1 MTQLLEKQRAGRD
14 IGFGALAVI
23 VVAAA
28 SVAGQLATYPNLEP
42 WYAGLAKPSFNPP
55 NWIFAPVWTT
65 LFVLMAF
72 SAWRILRLPQTS
84 ARRMALLPFF
94 IQLALNA
101 PWSCMFFA
109 AHSPLLGIVNIVPQW
124 LVIIATI
131 VAFYRLDKIAAWCLF
146 PLVAWVAFAGVLNL
160 AIWRLT
166 IRGHGCDASPSR
178 TSSANIAKLPE
189 LLKQKGTA
197 ACSVTQ
203 WSH

>member
-1 MTQLLEKQRAGRD
+1 MRTSATGMTQLLEKQRAGRD

-72 SAWRILRLPQTS
+72 SVWRILRLPRTS

-101 PWSCMFFA
+101 AWSWMFFA
-109 AHSPLLGIVNIVPQW
+109 AHSPLLGIVK
-124 LVIIATI
+124 
-131 VAFYRLDKIAAWCLF
+131 YRPAM
-146 PLVAWVAFAGVLNL
+146 AGYHCDNRSVL
-160 AIWRLT
+160 
-166 IRGHGCDASPSR
+166 
-178 TSSANIAKLPE
+178 SAR
-189 LLKQKGTA
+189 
-197 ACSVTQ
+197 
-203 WSH
+203 

>member
-1 MTQLLEKQRAGRD
+1 MTQLLEKQRPGRD

-72 SAWRILRLPQTS
+72 SVWRILRLPRTS
-84 ARRMALLPFF
+84 VRGTALALFF

-101 PWSCMFFA
+101 AWSWMFFA
-109 AHSPLLGIVNIVPQW
+109 ARSSLLGIINIVPQW

-131 VAFYRLDKIAAWCLF
+131 VAFYRLDKIAAWCLS
-146 PLVAWVAFAGVLNL
+146 PLAAWVAFAGVLNL
-160 AIWRLT
+160 AIWRL
-166 IRGHGCDASPSR
+166 
-178 TSSANIAKLPE
+178 NN
-189 LLKQKGTA
+189 
-197 ACSVTQ
+197 
-203 WSH
+203 